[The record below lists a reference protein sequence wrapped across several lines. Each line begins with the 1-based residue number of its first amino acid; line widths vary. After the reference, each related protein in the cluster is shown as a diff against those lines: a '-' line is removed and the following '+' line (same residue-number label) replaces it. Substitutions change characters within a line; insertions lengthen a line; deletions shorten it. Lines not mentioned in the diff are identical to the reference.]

1 MENFVKIVIIGVFAL
16 LIATLVPPLFAE
28 GMIFQ
33 VEGVELDYLC
43 GQYLPTKSL
52 YFDNAHFSLD
62 YLFKAFFGI
71 SSAFI
76 LPKGKWYINYT
87 RRASAILGC
96 WYLIGLVYEIFNFFI
111 PEEVLNTQTDL
122 GLYVRIGL
130 VLILL
135 QTITMIRETWIQTK
149 N

>member
-1 MENFVKIVIIGVFAL
+1 MELFIKICVIGVFIL
-16 LIATLVPPLFAE
+16 LVATLTPPLFVE
-28 GMIFQ
+28 GMIFE

-52 YFDNAHFSLD
+52 YFDNVHFSLD
-62 YLFKAFFGI
+62 YLFKSFIGVSF
-71 SSAFI
+71 AFI

-87 RRASAILGC
+87 RRVSAILGC
-96 WYLIGLVYEIFNFFI
+96 WYLMGLVYEVFNFFI

-122 GLYVRIGL
+122 GLYIRIGMVL
-130 VLILL
+130 VLL
-135 QTITMIRETWIQTK
+135 QAITMIRETWMQTK